1 MTRHAQKCPKQL
13 GTLAVV
19 VVRGDTGE
27 PIKGATAAV
36 KGPTA
41 GSGKTDELGASIFKD
56 RTPGSYSANVTMPPE
71 FSSYVI
77 TKETPQASVSPG
89 GSEVLIFKAAPV
101 GNLLVEVYDDRG
113 KLVTQEAELGGSGPA
128 GLSHKGKTGSHTFA
142 SVAGGMY
149 NVSARLPAALFE
161 APNSQNVVVKGGGTT
176 SVRFDVKRRLN
187 VVTPKIRMEYKV
199 VVLDR
204 KLSSH
209 QEASEKKVATDDV
222 TRVRVVASQSTGT
235 PSYAG
240 GGKFEVSP
248 ANVEVYTDKECK
260 SKLSGRKLTNAEL
273 LDGNFELYL
282 KASSKGKFTAKLTLD
297 PADQPDHIEVKDPAQ
312 EEMGVVEIE
321 MKLHRYEKADL
332 DIAVHP
338 DVQPYSSY
346 WTELK
351 DKQLPEQKALSDEK
365 KVKEGRLLH
374 VQADNNHARAKAV
387 VQKLVA
393 DQWPAGTDDYVI
405 AFSQRG
411 ENGSVKF
418 FDKDWEGTEK
428 TGDTAKVKV
437 SELKAKEFEFW
448 IEGAAATKKWR
459 ELLVGLDLDRA
470 DMDSPHTQHHKP
482 KQNADWAHLTVV
494 QIKEVKLDYTAES
507 GKPGA
512 WDEDKERFY
521 INFKADS
528 DGRKVTITAKL
539 TEPIKD
545 VALYFMLAE
554 DANNMKDGNWGVGL
568 PNAWQWK
575 DITAEVKHKDKDDRA
590 KLLHMSQ
597 ATDDKGAAKKELV
610 LSRFGGDVFH
620 PAAYIEQDVHFAKYV
635 HGQAGND
642 KRKPVRAEKKL
653 AVWRKFWYREVKV
666 PGINNPA
673 LAGAVGQYERVRA
686 FMDSA
691 PALNV
696 AKASIQGGP
705 AVYKRYM
712 IQAGGGTG
720 DALVI
725 SDLTRDSFFA
735 GYTASAERP
744 VEMPILIGDAY
755 LRHNLRSGSAAQSDA
770 VNLPGN
776 QRNSFPMDLDLN
788 CTGLSQLY
796 IVKPCVNSAS
806 LVVSG
811 TWKIYQLE
819 PDNTRTLQR
828 TGNWTDADI
837 TLDSGR
843 AGVNS
848 IRIGFPSNAPNNVP
862 WDPAKTHVDISGL
875 VIRGARSILGM
886 STKVGG
892 VSVNVA
898 VFDPSEA
905 DDFQNTIVHEL
916 GHAFVQVPKGD
927 PANGMT
933 GIPAH
938 PNQADEGFGNHCRV
952 DTDKCV
958 MYDSGPIAGSYNRF
972 CDSCHPYLLAQDMT
986 RLK

>member
-1 MTRHAQKCPKQL
+1 VTRHAQKCPKQL

-77 TKETPQASVSPG
+77 TKETPQASVGPG

-149 NVSARLPAALFE
+149 NISAKLPAALFE
-161 APNSQNVVVKGGGTT
+161 APTTQNVVVKGGGTT
-176 SVRFDVKRRLN
+176 SVRFDVKQRLN

-209 QEASEKKVATDDV
+209 QVASEKKVVTDDV
-222 TRVRVVASQSTGT
+222 TRVRVAASQSTGT

-240 GGKFEVSP
+240 GGTFAVSP
-248 ANVEVYTDKECK
+248 ANVEVYTDKECRN
-260 SKLSGRKLTNAEL
+260 KLSGRKLTNAEL

-282 KASSKGKFTAKLTLD
+282 KGSSKGKFTAKLTLD

-332 DIAVHP
+332 ANVAVNP
-338 DVQPYSSY
+338 DVEPYSDY
-346 WTELK
+346 WKELK

-459 ELLVGLDLDRA
+459 ELVVGLDLDRA

-494 QIKEVKLDYTAES
+494 QIKEVKLDYTRES

-512 WDEDKERFY
+512 WDEQEERFF
-521 INFKADS
+521 INFKPDS
-528 DGRKVTITAKL
+528 DGRKVTLTAKL

-545 VALYFMLAE
+545 VALHFMLAE
-554 DANNMKDGNWGVGL
+554 DSKNMKKANWGEDL
-568 PNAWQWK
+568 PGTWQWK
-575 DITAEVKHKDKDDRA
+575 DISADVKHKDKDDRA
-590 KLLHMSQ
+590 KLLHMSH

-635 HGQAGND
+635 HGLADNE

-653 AVWRKFWYREVKV
+653 TVWRKFWYREVKV
-666 PGINNPA
+666 AGVQVQGFGNAADTYKDVKAVMEAADAVEMSRSDADNIRPRVIYPKHMLSYYLDTNTNAYVNNYPGDA
-673 LAGAVGQYERVRA
+673 SDGLAVG
-686 FMDSA
+686 
-691 PALNV
+691 
-696 AKASIQGGP
+696 
-705 AVYKRYM
+705 
-712 IQAGGGTG
+712 
-720 DALVI
+720 DATESKFFKLVKK
-725 SDLTRDSFFA
+725 SGR
-735 GYTASAERP
+735 RP
-744 VEMPILIGDAY
+744 VEVPMLNAHGLWVADG
-755 LRHNLRSGSAAQSDA
+755 RSASQ
-770 VNLPGN
+770 NLPWVE
-776 QRNSFPMDLDLN
+776 QPAFP
-788 CTGLSQLY
+788 
-796 IVKPCVNSAS
+796 IV
-806 LVVSG
+806 L
-811 TWKIYQLE
+811 
-819 PDNTRTLQR
+819 
-828 TGNWTDADI
+828 DADKELLDPPLQAGK
-837 TLDSGR
+837 TLLYEGKWEAED
-843 AGVNS
+843 
-848 IRIGFPSNAPNNVP
+848 
-862 WDPAKTHVDISGL
+862 WDPAANAGAGAWVNRRGHDFVAADISL
-875 VIRGARSILGM
+875 
-886 STKVGG
+886 
-892 VSVNVA
+892 
-898 VFDPSEA
+898 DPSRSDAHTFQVSQPAGLNPAAKTRFRIKGLRLYGAITYLGTSYA
-905 DDFQNTIVHEL
+905 DGIVNCYTPNDEVDFINTINHEL
-916 GHAFVQVPKGD
+916 GHSFKQVTKVVP
-927 PANGMT
+927 NGV
-933 GIPAH
+933 PAH
-938 PNQADEGFGNHCRV
+938 PLQYDKQGSHCNYQ
-952 DTDKCV
+952 KKSCL
-958 MYDSGPIAGSYNRF
+958 MYESGPQKDHLDRY
-972 CDSCHPYLLAQDMT
+972 CPTCHPYVLVQDMSSV
-986 RLK
+986 K

>member
-77 TKETPQASVSPG
+77 TKEMPQASVSPG

-113 KLVTQEAELGGSGPA
+113 KLVTQEAELGGAGPA

-149 NVSARLPAALFE
+149 NVSAKLPAALFE

-209 QEASEKKVATDDV
+209 QEASEKKVVTDDV
-222 TRVRVVASQSTGT
+222 TRVRVAASQSTGT

-240 GGKFEVSP
+240 GGTFELSP

-260 SKLSGRKLTNAEL
+260 NKLSGRKLTNAEV

-282 KASSKGKFTAKLTLD
+282 KAKSKGKFTAKLTLD

-332 DIAVHP
+332 DIAVNP
-338 DVQPYSSY
+338 DVEPYSDY
-346 WTELK
+346 WKELK

-405 AFSQRG
+405 VLSQQG
-411 ENGSVKF
+411 DNGSVKF

-448 IEGAAATKKWR
+448 VEGAAATKKWR
-459 ELLVGLDLDRA
+459 ELVVGVDLDRA

-482 KQNADWAHLTVV
+482 KQNADWAHLTLV
-494 QIKEVKLDYTAES
+494 QIKEVKLDYTRES

-512 WDEDKERFY
+512 WEEDKERFFV
-521 INFKADS
+521 NFKPDS

-554 DANNMKDGNWGVGL
+554 DSNNMKNANWGVDL
-568 PNAWQWK
+568 PSTWQWK
-575 DITAEVKHKDKDDRA
+575 DITADVKHKDKDDRA
-590 KLLHMSQ
+590 KLLHMSH
-597 ATDDKGAAKKELV
+597 ATDDKGAAKKELA

-620 PAAYIEQDVHFAKYV
+620 PAAYIEQDAHFAKYV
-635 HGQAGND
+635 HGQADNE
-642 KRKPVRAEKKL
+642 KRKPVRAEKKIAL
-653 AVWRKFWYREVKV
+653 WRKFWYREVKV
-666 PGINNPA
+666 AGIHVQGFGNAADTYKEVKAVMEAADVIEMPRADADAIRPHVIYPKHMLSYYVDPNTHRYVNNYPGDA
-673 LAGAVGQYERVRA
+673 ADGLAVG
-686 FMDSA
+686 
-691 PALNV
+691 
-696 AKASIQGGP
+696 
-705 AVYKRYM
+705 
-712 IQAGGGTG
+712 
-720 DALVI
+720 DATE
-725 SDLTRDSFFA
+725 SKFFSLRR
-735 GYTASAERP
+735 GSSRRP
-744 VEMPILIGDAY
+744 VEVPMLNAHGLWVKD
-755 LRHNLRSGSAAQSDA
+755 GTTAAQSTPWVELPATAFPIALGANKQLLDPPLQSGKTLFDRGKWEAQDWDA
-770 VNLPGN
+770 AANAGTGGWGPARDG
-776 QRNSFPMDLDLN
+776 DL
-788 CTGLSQLY
+788 
-796 IVKPCVNSAS
+796 AA
-806 LVVSG
+806 
-811 TWKIYQLE
+811 
-819 PDNTRTLQR
+819 
-828 TGNWTDADI
+828 ADI
-837 TLDSGR
+837 SL
-843 AGVNS
+843 
-848 IRIGFPSNAPNNVP
+848 
-862 WDPAKTHVDISGL
+862 
-875 VIRGARSILGM
+875 
-886 STKVGG
+886 
-892 VSVNVA
+892 
-898 VFDPSEA
+898 DPSRSDPRRFQVSQPAALNPAARTRFRIKNLRLNGAVTYLGTSYPDGIVNCYTPNDEV
-905 DDFQNTIVHEL
+905 DFINTINHEL
-916 GHAFVQVPKGD
+916 GHSFSQVTKAR
-927 PANGMT
+927 PA

-938 PNQADEGFGNHCRV
+938 PHQYDKDGSHCNYQN
-952 DTDKCV
+952 KSCV
-958 MYDSGPIAGSYNRF
+958 MYESGPQPGSLNKY
-972 CDSCHPYLLAQDMT
+972 CPDCQPYVLVQDMSK
-986 RLK
+986 LNA